1 MNTNIAVNV
10 FIIDDDYNF
19 AIDESSKLA
28 NRLEINI
35 LLNYKN
41 QYYKN
46 QYQFL
51 IKPNMSFDELEELKN
66 VLMVIAL

>member
-41 QYYKN
+41 QY
-46 QYQFL
+46 QFL

>member
-1 MNTNIAVNV
+1 MDTNIAVNV

-41 QYYKN
+41 QY
-46 QYQFL
+46 QFL

-66 VLMVIAL
+66 YHMVIAL

>member
-1 MNTNIAVNV
+1 MIDTNIAVNV
-10 FIIDDDYNF
+10 FIIDDDYKF

-41 QYYKN
+41 QY
-46 QYQFL
+46 QFL
-51 IKPNMSFDELEELKN
+51 IKPNMNFDELEELKN
-66 VLMVIAL
+66 IHIVLAL

>member
-1 MNTNIAVNV
+1 MDTNIAVNV

-19 AIDESSKLA
+19 AIDESSKLT

-35 LLNYKN
+35 LLN
-41 QYYKN
+41 YKN

-66 VLMVIAL
+66 YHMVIAL

>member
-1 MNTNIAVNV
+1 MDTNIAVNV

-41 QYYKN
+41 QY
-46 QYQFL
+46 
-51 IKPNMSFDELEELKN
+51 
-66 VLMVIAL
+66 

>member
-1 MNTNIAVNV
+1 MDTNIAVNV

-41 QYYKN
+41 QY
-46 QYQFL
+46 QFL

-66 VLMVIAL
+66 VHMVIAL